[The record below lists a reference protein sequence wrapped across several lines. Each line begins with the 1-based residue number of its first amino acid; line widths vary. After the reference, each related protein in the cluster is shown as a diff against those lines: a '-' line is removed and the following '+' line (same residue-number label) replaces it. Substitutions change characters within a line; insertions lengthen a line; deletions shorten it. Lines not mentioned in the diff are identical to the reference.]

1 MLSTL
6 DYQAMKFLFTVFN
19 YDYNVRMAH
28 VQVMSNQEAV
38 DEIKDCKDAQAA
50 AKHLTEQAVNRK
62 SKDDISV
69 IVVKFLC

>member
-1 MLSTL
+1 MPRSL
-6 DYQAMKFLFTVFN
+6 DIVLTISSDDRNA
-19 YDYNVRMAH
+19 RMAH

-38 DEIKDCKDAQAA
+38 DEIKDFKDAQAA

>member
-1 MLSTL
+1 
-6 DYQAMKFLFTVFN
+6 
-19 YDYNVRMAH
+19 MAH

-50 AKHLTEQAVNRK
+50 AKHLTEQAVDRK

>member
-1 MLSTL
+1 
-6 DYQAMKFLFTVFN
+6 
-19 YDYNVRMAH
+19 MAH

-38 DEIKDCKDAQAA
+38 DEIKDFKDAQAA